1 VFHRIQRHV
10 RANVIAYLALVL
22 AVGGGSGYA
31 IAASRTTTI
40 HGCVVKRTG
49 ELLIKKRCRRGQA
62 RLLFNQ
68 RGPTGPKGDSGAPG
82 QTGPA
87 GAPAPSAWAVVT
99 GSGVVQSDQTHDI
112 TATRTAVGTYQ
123 LTATATACLL
133 QNNTPVA
140 SVSDSNPPNGQL
152 AGAFPVAWVGD
163 GPSNQF
169 MVFTGDVVN
178 GVFTPSDH
186 TFNVQDVC
194 GS

>member
-68 RGPTGPKGDSGAPG
+68 RGPIGPKGDSGAPG

-87 GAPAPSAWAVVT
+87 GAPAPSAWAVVA
-99 GSGVVQSDQTHDI
+99 GDGVSQPDQTHDI
-112 TATRTAVGTYQ
+112 IATRTSAGTYQ
-123 LTATATACLL
+123 LTATAPACV
-133 QNNTPVA
+133 QANNSPIV
-140 SVSDSNPPNGQL
+140 SVSDAYPPAGQL
-152 AGAFPVAWVGD
+152 AGAFPVGWVEN
-163 GPSNQF
+163 GPANQF
-169 MVFTGDVVN
+169 TVLTGDVVN